1 MGDLLSTLVEPSMCN
16 HPIAV
21 TISNEGFI
29 LANYADKK
37 GVLALFS
44 VNGKHY
50 RSQALEE
57 QVFVS
62 IHILTIYFEDVGHNR
77 HFVRSH
83 LMKVD
88 YHETYSEQKFH
99 LKLNI

>member
-1 MGDLLSTLVEPSMCN
+1 MGDLLCSLVEPSGCN

-44 VNGKHY
+44 INGNYFK
-50 RSQALEE
+50 SVTLEE
-57 QVFVS
+57 QVLVS
-62 IHILTIYFEDVGHNR
+62 VDILTVSSIPTVLLSLHTLY
-77 HFVRSH
+77 RSPSY
-83 LMKVD
+83 L
-88 YHETYSEQKFH
+88 
-99 LKLNI
+99 

>member
-1 MGDLLSTLVEPSMCN
+1 MVGDLLCTLVEPSSCS

-50 RSQALEE
+50 RSDTLEE
-57 QVFVS
+57 QVLVS
-62 IHILTIYFEDVGHNR
+62 VHIINV
-77 HFVRSH
+77 
-83 LMKVD
+83 
-88 YHETYSEQKFH
+88 
-99 LKLNI
+99 